1 MAQSFTAQFIER
13 FALPLLGGA
22 EVAIG
27 RPLGGRGVQ
36 RLLAELGQAGLA
48 SGALE
53 RVASA
58 SRSRLLAMGIAPPA
72 SLPGLDDAGALTLLT
87 SLHDLLFLA
96 RPEAQRLRP
105 ALRQAILR
113 ELIALLAP
121 PPEATPEQA
130 SPDARPATE
139 ASCDPYAAE
148 LLLRHALLEPL
159 FRLRRHD
166 VRRPTWLGETVEQG
180 VPRARLP
187 AEPGENLKNPL
198 CWPELLRVVDGQ
210 GEQGLQ
216 ALLSASPLTALWQL
230 QLSVSPSPQDAAAE
244 LCTYTPLL
252 QRRSL
257 ARLLCRRFVELGLPT
272 VAQALS
278 APLGQLLRQAESE
291 PRRRPD
297 LTSWLALVSHLH
309 WLSFIVFADQTALT
323 VALPEGAT
331 PFFALFASLWA
342 GFPQLAIPADV
353 AGDASLYRR
362 AQAHAERC
370 RAAVPPIVLVQL
382 QQRLTRA
389 LPSPSQ

>member
-1 MAQSFTAQFIER
+1 
-13 FALPLLGGA
+13 
-22 EVAIG
+22 
-27 RPLGGRGVQ
+27 
-36 RLLAELGQAGLA
+36 
-48 SGALE
+48 
-53 RVASA
+53 
-58 SRSRLLAMGIAPPA
+58 MGIAPPA

-113 ELIALLAP
+113 ELIAPLAP
-121 PPEATPEQA
+121 PPEASEEQGR
-130 SPDARPATE
+130 SNERLATE
-139 ASCDPYAAE
+139 ARCDAYAAE

-198 CWPELLRVVDGQ
+198 CWPELLQVVDGQ
-210 GEQGLQ
+210 GEQALQ

-230 QLSVSPSPQDAAAE
+230 QLSLSPSPEDAAAK

-257 ARLLCRRFVELGLPT
+257 ARILCRRFVELGLPM

-278 APLGQLLRQAESE
+278 GPLGQLLRQAESE

-353 AGDASLYRR
+353 AGDAALYPR